1 MTHKQKCRVSMGQK
15 WAKKR
20 AKIWHCQTNND
31 QSQRSRQK
39 NASWCLKMSNFSGK
53 QQQKFKYYV
62 SNSQSDKIWDVP
74 KMWYQHNKFLRSN
87 TRAWFCVNTWTIQ
100 IFPDQRCLKKPT
112 LKFFWGLIIKW
123 TGQSKNISKN
133 TQQQVELA
141 HKTVKIFHKN
151 VLQ

>member
-20 AKIWHCQTNND
+20 AKIWHFQTNND

-87 TRAWFCVNTWTIQ
+87 TRAWFCVNTWTIP
-100 IFPDQRCLKKPT
+100 IFPKT
-112 LKFFWGLIIKW
+112 LRNKFEIFLRSDSRTCPQI
-123 TGQSKNISKN
+123 
-133 TQQQVELA
+133 LA
-141 HKTVKIFHKN
+141 INKMD
-151 VLQ
+151 